1 LIKLQYVQY
10 FESEST
16 YECSAR
22 NTPGEYFSLE
32 GEDHSLSEM
41 PKKGGKRVSVAD
53 EYDDKY
59 EYNYEC
65 DDHDHYQV
73 ECIE

>member
-1 LIKLQYVQY
+1 
-10 FESEST
+10 
-16 YECSAR
+16 
-22 NTPGEYFSLE
+22 
-32 GEDHSLSEM
+32 M

-73 ECIE
+73 ECIEQMYDITQKINGIIISFTIC